1 MNTEP
6 DYGDDI
12 RRLHEHL
19 DRGHEQLRDGLMQK
33 LREAGV
39 TGGDVSSAR
48 GDNKPICGNS
58 NAMDD
63 VCANVGRVTGDALAE
78 PVVSAPQATPQTKRR
93 SKFSLRQKSIA
104 TVIVVLVAALVAYS
118 VTTRPAFAL
127 RAALDSIRQA
137 DSLYLRGYVASI
149 RTEERLPVE
158 AYTDSSGV
166 IWMNRKNVWY
176 HGDGTYRVI
185 DEIVASDGE
194 IRYRTSYDPGYA
206 EVIPKTTRIAAR
218 DTRSWA
224 KIDAKIQLGS
234 ILGGGILFGDSRGFR
249 FIGPEN
255 VNGTTCHVF
264 ERDDAGGST
273 NSRHRVYIDVA
284 SRQVVRAMT
293 FTAND
298 DGSIAHIRWEVEE
311 VDVNPPATPP
321 HISLRPDIDVEVV
334 DSPLTRERFTRG
346 NWPQLARLLSVPFA
360 LREADG
366 ALLCWSEN
374 DNEGTKHEIVPGE
387 SQVDFVLVDELDEVV
402 ETEAITL
409 GQTDDGDVVW
419 NWVYL
424 RPNEG
429 SVNFGGFI
437 QITYLTPERA
447 ARSQAASKW
456 RIPAVDIDDASIDE
470 ILSTMS
476 SSSGDLNLD
485 KLRAQFR

>member
-19 DRGHEQLRDGLMQK
+19 DRGHEQLRDNLMQK

-39 TGGDVSSAR
+39 TGGDVSAAR

-137 DSLYLRGYVASI
+137 DSLYLRGYVASG
-149 RTEERLPVE
+149 RTEDRFPVE

-166 IWMNRKNVWY
+166 IWMNRKDVWY

-185 DEIVASDGE
+185 DEIEASDGE
-194 IRYRTSYDPGYA
+194 IRYRTSHDPGYA
-206 EVIPKTTRIAAR
+206 EELPKTTRVAAR
-218 DTRSWA
+218 DTPAWA
-224 KIDAKIQLGS
+224 KIDAKIQLGT
-234 ILGGGILFGDSRGFR
+234 ILGGGVLFGHSHGFR
-249 FIGPEN
+249 FVGPEDAD
-255 VNGTTCHVF
+255 GISCHVF
-264 ERDDAGGST
+264 ERDDAGLA

-293 FTAND
+293 FITND
-298 DGSIAHIRWEVEE
+298 DGSIAKIRWEVEE
-311 VDVNPPATPP
+311 VVVNPPATPP
-321 HISLRPDIDVEVV
+321 QISFRPDIDVEVV
-334 DSPLTRERFTRG
+334 DLPPTRERFARG

-366 ALLCWSEN
+366 ALVCWSEN
-374 DNEGTKHEIVPGE
+374 DYERSKHDILPGE
-387 SQVDFVLVDELDEVV
+387 SQVDFVLVDEFDEVV

-437 QITYLTPERA
+437 QISYLTPEKA
-447 ARSQAASKW
+447 ARGDDAHQW

-470 ILSTMS
+470 VFSTMS

-485 KLRAQFR
+485 KLRAQYR